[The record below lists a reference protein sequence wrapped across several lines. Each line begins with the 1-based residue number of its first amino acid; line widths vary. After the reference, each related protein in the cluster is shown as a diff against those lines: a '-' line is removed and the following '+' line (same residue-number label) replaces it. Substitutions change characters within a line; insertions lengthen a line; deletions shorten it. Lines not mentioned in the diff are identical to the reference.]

1 MARQGSVVG
10 VALWMVRA
18 ASLLA
23 PGTLRLE
30 WRREWEA
37 EIRSAMQ
44 IMRERGETPFAARR
58 RLLLFARGAFADA
71 LWHSREVWNR
81 ERLARTAADNT
92 RSARFC
98 LASLAGLVLFIAAA
112 SGFLP
117 RTRATLFPLPYRDA
131 GRIATASRARGMAE
145 NTGIHSSMVAL
156 WRAQSRMIEDAA
168 TYYWN
173 GRSSTVAHVS
183 ANFFSLLGA
192 RTFDGKSFQ
201 RTDLA
206 NCHACAVV
214 SYGFW
219 RQSGARASV
228 SAGGRQYR
236 VVAVLE
242 KGFWFLS
249 PKIMVWTID
258 LAPEDGSQ
266 QTGVVVRM
274 RPEVTERDVAG
285 ELESILR
292 DSGVGAWES
301 LVEVS
306 RVAGSIRSVYG
317 SFAFA
322 VGLAMVVVAA
332 SLRSRLPRWDQR
344 GMVQFGGWVSVLRRG
359 VFLACKTTL
368 ALLAVLLSGL
378 EFTPAASLSML
389 GGMDM
394 ASGFVSTWLFLLA
407 SMGVLCWSVLDQ
419 RRRCRVCLR
428 RLGLPAH
435 VGCPGCLLLDWA
447 GTELVCVEGHG
458 MLHIG
463 DMAVCWRET
472 ERWTWLDESWQEL
485 FTTGRRA

>member
-1 MARQGSVVG
+1 
-10 VALWMVRA
+10 
-18 ASLLA
+18 
-23 PGTLRLE
+23 
-30 WRREWEA
+30 
-37 EIRSAMQ
+37 
-44 IMRERGETPFAARR
+44 
-58 RLLLFARGAFADA
+58 
-71 LWHSREVWNR
+71 VWNR

-92 RSARFC
+92 RSGRFC
-98 LASLAGLVLFIAAA
+98 LASLAGLVLFIGAA

-117 RTRATLFPLPYRDA
+117 RTRATLLPLPYRDA

-145 NTGIHSSMVAL
+145 NTGIRSSLVTL

-173 GRSSTVAHVS
+173 GRSSREARVS
-183 ANFFSLLGA
+183 ANFFYLLGA
-192 RTFDGKSFQ
+192 RTRDGRRFERS
-201 RTDLA
+201 DMA
-206 NCHACAVV
+206 NCQACAVV
-214 SYGFW
+214 SYDFW
-219 RQSGARASV
+219 RQSGGRASV
-228 SAGGRQYR
+228 STGGRQYR
-236 VVAVLE
+236 VAAVLE

-249 PKIMVWTID
+249 PKIAVWTID
-258 LAPEDGSQ
+258 LAAEDGSQ

-274 RPEVTERDVAG
+274 RPEVTERDVAR
-285 ELESILR
+285 ELEAVLG
-292 DSGVGAWES
+292 DSGLGPWES

-317 SFAFA
+317 SFGFA

-332 SLRSRLPRWDQR
+332 SLRSRFPRWDQR

-359 VFLACKTTL
+359 VFFVCKATL
-368 ALLAVLLSGL
+368 ALLAVLLCGL

-394 ASGFVSTWLFLLA
+394 ASGFVSTWLFLLG
-407 SMGVLCWSVLDQ
+407 SMGVLCWCVLDQ

-472 ERWTWLDESWQEL
+472 ERWTWLDESWQGL
-485 FTTGRRA
+485 FTTGRGA